1 MPVTVAKWEYWSL
14 ATMMIATHGESAP
27 AAVKLR
33 LAAAKVNGDEA
44 DLIIW
49 AEVARRLPEVMAEQ
63 ARAKEPKV

>member
-14 ATMMIATHGESAP
+14 ATMMISAHGENAL
-27 AAVKLR
+27 AAVKVR
-33 LAAAKVNGDEA
+33 LAAAEANDDEA

-63 ARAKEPKV
+63 ARAKDAKD